1 MACMEEYLRWF
12 VTLEPFYRI
21 LVAGA
26 TLVGVVALLFG
37 LRAGNAA
44 FLGVGAFWLVVG
56 VGVVRLATRRE
67 EQ

>member
-1 MACMEEYLRWF
+1 MEEYLEWF
-12 VTLEPFYRI
+12 VTIEPFYRI

-26 TLVGVVALLFG
+26 ALVGAIALAFG
-37 LRAGNAA
+37 LRTANVV

-67 EQ
+67 AG